1 MSCFLQARDF
11 YVEMK
16 WEFTSWGE
24 FGKTHKL
31 FHFHFYLTL
40 GELLL
45 NVESASVI
53 FTLRSWYGNK
63 TNPLLAT
70 YMAALLFQHL
80 ICGQLL

>member
-31 FHFHFYLTL
+31 FRFHIYLTL

-53 FTLRSWYGNK
+53 L
-63 TNPLLAT
+63 
-70 YMAALLFQHL
+70 
-80 ICGQLL
+80 

>member
-31 FHFHFYLTL
+31 FRFHFYLTL

-53 FTLRSWYGNK
+53 LYPEK
-63 TNPLLAT
+63 
-70 YMAALLFQHL
+70 L
-80 ICGQLL
+80 IWQ